1 MTLNP
6 RIILILSAIS
16 LQGCGGGSDSSE
28 TAHDHLISVDIQQIS
43 QSMIAGGGKTEDE
56 LPDREVVFKAYGHY
70 DNTDEVRDITSE
82 VSWLSTKGCDVICP
96 TSNAGHYHTTN
107 PGEADVYAVKS
118 RVNASDAESNHI
130 TKRVVDIQPY
140 KIETKRLDKNKLVND
155 EVPRGLKVSYS
166 ADVYWNDGRI
176 TEGTNEVRWQEQGD
190 GFEQDNEQKNRF
202 LASGDVGS
210 DSVLTA
216 SYQGVYSDP
225 RTLEVSNPILKELH
239 IEIGEGQSTSV
250 PRGQAR
256 MLTADAE
263 FEGLGNIDV
272 TQDVS
277 WNSDRNLAFEQKDNT
292 FRAIGSKDNVGQKT
306 TITASLSD
314 YQSEI
319 SNKVTLSIS
328 PAELI
333 AVRTEID
340 QGANALVPRYLSRTL
355 KAIGVYRGDVSRSDK
370 TFEEDI
376 TSTVASWTNSDVTSF
391 TSVQGTSNRFQAIG
405 EPGSTSVVTPAVPNF
420 VGEKGIQLSV
430 GDGVVTSLEV
440 EHADDNLYTPDVPYS
455 DNVPKDQK
463 RMFRVIATYGSASDG
478 FVKEDVTR
486 DSQLV
491 LSNASFKKID
501 YNTVQAVGN
510 TGEYAEV
517 SANYRGQGTDNN
529 FTLTVQEEQSETIQ
543 VGTLI
548 FSEPPEILL
557 NYADALQYCSE
568 RGGRIPRPDQLSK
581 LVNEYVGPNHGW
593 PWSSNEG
600 YGTYW
605 NNEQANDNFPD
616 SHWILNLK
624 DKHPYPRRNDT
635 THRISCVISEK

>member
-1 MTLNP
+1 M
-6 RIILILSAIS
+6 
-16 LQGCGGGSDSSE
+16 
-28 TAHDHLISVDIQQIS
+28 
-43 QSMIAGGGKTEDE
+43 
-56 LPDREVVFKAYGHY
+56 
-70 DNTDEVRDITSE
+70 
-82 VSWLSTKGCDVICP
+82 
-96 TSNAGHYHTTN
+96 
-107 PGEADVYAVKS
+107 
-118 RVNASDAESNHI
+118 
-130 TKRVVDIQPY
+130 
-140 KIETKRLDKNKLVND
+140 
-155 EVPRGLKVSYS
+155 
-166 ADVYWNDGRI
+166 
-176 TEGTNEVRWQEQGD
+176 
-190 GFEQDNEQKNRF
+190 
-202 LASGDVGS
+202 
-210 DSVLTA
+210 LTA

-239 IEIGEGQSTSV
+239 IEVGGGQSTSV

-277 WNSDRNLAFEQKDNT
+277 WNSDNNLAFEQKDNT
-292 FRAIGSKDNVGQKT
+292 FRAIGSKDNVGQQT

-405 EPGSTSVVTPAVPNF
+405 EPGSTSVVTPVVPNF

-548 FSEPPEILL
+548 FSKPPEILL

-568 RGGRIPRPDQLSK
+568 RGGMIPRPDQLSK

-635 THRISCVISEK
+635 TNRVSCVISEK

>member
-6 RIILILSAIS
+6 RIILFLSAIS

-28 TAHDHLISVDIQQIS
+28 TVHDHLISVDIQQVS
-43 QSMIAGGGKTEDE
+43 QSEIAGGGKTEDE

-82 VSWLSTKGCDVICP
+82 VSWRSTKGCDVICP

-107 PGEADVYAVKS
+107 PGDADVYAVKS
-118 RVNASDAESNHI
+118 RVDASDAESNHI

-140 KIETKRLDKNKLVND
+140 KIETKKLEKVTLTND
-155 EVPRGLKVSYS
+155 EVPRGLTVSYS
-166 ADVYWNDGRI
+166 ADIYWNDGRV
-176 TEGTNEVRWQEQGD
+176 TTGTNEVSWQEQGD
-190 GFEQDNEQKNRF
+190 GFEQDEQQKNRF

-239 IEIGEGQSTSV
+239 IEVGGGQSTSV

-256 MLTADAE
+256 TLIADAE
-263 FEGLGNIDV
+263 FEGLGSIDV

-277 WNSDRNLAFEQKDNT
+277 WNSDKNPAFEQKDNT
-292 FRAIGSKDNVGQKT
+292 FRAIGSKSNVGEQT
-306 TITASLSD
+306 TITASLSG
-314 YQSEI
+314 YQSEV
-319 SNKVTLSIS
+319 SNEVTLSIS

-355 KAIGVYRGDVSRSDK
+355 KAIGVYRGDINRSAE

-376 TSTVASWTNSDVTSF
+376 TSTVASWTNSDITSF
-391 TSVQGTSNRFQAIG
+391 TSVSETSNRFQAIG
-405 EPGSTSVVTPAVPNF
+405 EPGTTSLVTPDVPNF
-420 VGEKGIQLSV
+420 VDEKGIQLSV
-430 GDGVVTSLEV
+430 GDSVITSLEV
-440 EHADDNLYTPDVPYS
+440 EHADNNLYTPDVPFS
-455 DNVPKDQK
+455 DDVPKGQV
-463 RMFRVIATYGSASDG
+463 RMFRVVATYDSASDD
-478 FVKEDVTR
+478 FVKEDVTQ
-486 DSQLV
+486 DAQLV
-491 LSNASFKKID
+491 LSDASFQKID
-501 YNTVQAVGN
+501 DNTVQAVGN

-517 SANYRGQGTDNN
+517 SANYRDQETDNN
-529 FTLTVQEEQSETIQ
+529 VTLTVKEEQSETIQ

-548 FSEPPEILL
+548 FSKPPELL
-557 NYADALQYCSE
+557 LDYDDALQYCSA
-568 RGGRIPRPDQLSK
+568 RGEEIPRRDQLEK

-605 NNEQANDNFPD
+605 SNEQANNNFPD
-616 SHWILNLK
+616 SHWIINLK
-624 DKHPYPRRNDT
+624 DKHPYPRGNDT
-635 THRISCVISEK
+635 TNQVSCVVSET